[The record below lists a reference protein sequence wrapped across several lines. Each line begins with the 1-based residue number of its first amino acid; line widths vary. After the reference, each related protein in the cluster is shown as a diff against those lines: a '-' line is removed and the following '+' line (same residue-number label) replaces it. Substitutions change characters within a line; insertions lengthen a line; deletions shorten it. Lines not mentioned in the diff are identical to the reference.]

1 MPRLLTALERAVRLP
16 ARPCL
21 WSARAYATATPA
33 SAPSSS
39 TCSDTASA
47 PPASLRTSS
56 PSASSS
62 KAKKRRLVFNHRHGP
77 GLAHFLSDSLVPDP
91 SALATASSAQP
102 DAVPYLAVSDWG
114 EGRKYYIEVYGCQ
127 MNVSDTEVLMSVL
140 NKSGYVRTTELAEA
154 DIIFLMTCA
163 VRDKAEERVW
173 GRLSDL
179 KGRSKRFAAASNRAA
194 KAEGSAASARV
205 PTVGVLGCMAERLKE
220 KLLDRG
226 ADVVC
231 GPDAYRS
238 LPRLLSLR
246 ALGADGVANVMLSA
260 DETYADITPVRLDD
274 KNPHSAYV
282 SIMRGCNNMCA
293 FCIVPFTRGAE
304 RSRDI
309 DSVVAEVRR
318 LAESGVKEVTLL
330 GQNVNSY
337 RDTSASDAYSLP
349 EESGALSEGFKTIY
363 KSKEGGRRFADLV
376 AAVAAVDPEVRVRFT
391 SPHPKDFPDELLA
404 VIRDYPNVCRR
415 VHLPLQSGSSA
426 TLERMRRGYSRD
438 AFTRLAAHIRAT
450 IPDVAL
456 STDVIAGFCGESE
469 ADHTETV
476 EVMREVGFESAFM
489 FAYSMREKT
498 HAHRKYED
506 DVAQPDK
513 DRRLREIMDTFF
525 ERAAVRN
532 AALLGTVQLVLYAG
546 LSKGRHAG
554 SDDGGRRVFIAD
566 TDGVDLDTLS
576 PGDYVAVRVD
586 SSSSTS
592 LTGTALEKTTLT
604 RFYELHPQPIGA
616 PLASLQS

>member
-1 MPRLLTALERAVRLP
+1 MPRILASFGRMPRSALA
-16 ARPCL
+16 
-21 WSARAYATATPA
+21 ARAYATAAAATTSPA
-33 SAPSSS
+33 P
-39 TCSDTASA
+39 
-47 PPASLRTSS
+47 TSS
-56 PSASSS
+56 LAP
-62 KAKKRRLVFNHRHGP
+62 KNRRRLVFNNRHGP
-77 GLAHFLSDSLVPDP
+77 GLAHFLSESLVPDP
-91 SALATASSAQP
+91 TALSARP
-102 DAVPYLAVSDWG
+102 DEVPYLSVSDWG
-114 EGRKYYIEVYGCQ
+114 EGRRYYIEVYGCQ
-127 MNVSDTEVLMSVL
+127 MNVSDTEVLMAVL
-140 NKSGYVRTTELAEA
+140 NKSGYQRTTELADA

-179 KGRSKRFAAASNRAA
+179 KGRRTKMG
-194 KAEGSAASARV
+194 KGKP

-260 DETYADITPVRLDD
+260 DETYADITPVRMDD

-318 LAESGVKEVTLL
+318 LAAAGVKEVTLL

-337 RDTSASDAYSLP
+337 RDTSESEAYALP

-363 KSKEGGRRFADLV
+363 RGKDGGRRFADLV
-376 AAVAAVDPEVRVRFT
+376 AAVAEVDPELRVRFT

-415 VHLPLQSGSSA
+415 VHLPLQSGSTT
-426 TLERMRRGYSRD
+426 TLERMRRGYSRE
-438 AFTRLAAHIRAT
+438 AFVRLAAHIRET

-456 STDVIAGFCGESE
+456 STDVIAGFCGETE
-469 ADHTETV
+469 AEHVETV

-498 HAHRKYED
+498 HAHRKYQD
-506 DVAQPDK
+506 DVSQPDK

-525 ERAAVRN
+525 ARAGERN
-532 AALLGTVQLVLYAG
+532 AALLGSLQLVLYSG

-554 SDDGGRRVFIAD
+554 TDDGGRRVFIS
-566 TDGVDLDTLS
+566 DGDCLDEIK
-576 PGDYVAVRVD
+576 PGDYVAVRVHA
-586 SSSSTS
+586 SSSTS
-592 LTGTALEKTTLT
+592 LTGTALNITTLQ
-604 RFYELHPQPIGA
+604 RFYQEHPQPVGA
-616 PLASLQS
+616 PLAIS

>member
-1 MPRLLTALERAVRLP
+1 MSRLLPALERAVRLP
-16 ARPCL
+16 ARPCAA
-21 WSARAYATATPA
+21 SVRAYATAAATSA
-33 SAPSSS
+33 SPSSS
-39 TCSDTASA
+39 SSSQL
-47 PPASLRTSS
+47 PPAS
-56 PSASSS
+56 
-62 KAKKRRLVFNHRHGP
+62 KGKKRRLVFNNRHGP
-77 GLAHFLSDSLVPDP
+77 GLAHFLSESLVPDP
-91 SALATASSAQP
+91 AALATAASAQP
-102 DAVPYLAVSDWG
+102 DAVPYLPVSDWG
-114 EGRKYYIEVYGCQ
+114 EGRRYYIEVYGCQ

-140 NKSGYVRTTELAEA
+140 NKSGYKRTTELAEA

-173 GRLSDL
+173 GRLSEL
-179 KGRSKRFAAASNRAA
+179 KGRSRKLKA
-194 KAEGSAASARV
+194 KSKESSASAA

-260 DETYADITPVRLDD
+260 DETYADITPVRMDD

-318 LAESGVKEVTLL
+318 LADSGVKEVTLL

-337 RDTSASDAYSLP
+337 RDTSQSEAYALP
-349 EESGALSEGFKTIY
+349 DPDQAGAGGHLADGFKTIY
-363 KSKEGGRRFADLV
+363 KAKDGGRRFADLV
-376 AAVAAVDPEVRVRFT
+376 AAVAEVNPEVRVRFT

-415 VHLPLQSGSSA
+415 IHLPLQSGSST
-426 TLERMRRGYSRD
+426 TLERMRRGYTRD
-438 AFTRLAAHIRAT
+438 AFVRLAHHIRAA
-450 IPDVAL
+450 IPDATL
-456 STDVIAGFCGESE
+456 STDVIAGFCGETE
-469 ADHTETV
+469 AEHRETV
-476 EVMREVGFESAFM
+476 EVMREVGFETAFM

-506 DVAQPDK
+506 DVPQQDK
-513 DRRLREIMDTFF
+513 DRRLQEIMAAFH
-525 ERAAVRN
+525 ERAAERN
-532 AALLGTVQLVLYAG
+532 AAVVGSVQLVLYSG
-546 LSKGRHAG
+546 VSKGRHAG
-554 SDDGGRRVFIAD
+554 SDDGGRRVFIGA
-566 TDGVDLDTLS
+566 TEGVELEGLRS
-576 PGDYVAVRVD
+576 GDYVAVRID
-586 SSSSTS
+586 SSTSTS
-592 LTGTALEKTTLT
+592 LTGTALQKTTLT
-604 RFYELHPQPIGA
+604 RFYKENPQPVGA
-616 PLASLQS
+616 PLASLA

>member
-1 MPRLLTALERAVRLP
+1 M
-16 ARPCL
+16 
-21 WSARAYATATPA
+21 
-33 SAPSSS
+33 
-39 TCSDTASA
+39 
-47 PPASLRTSS
+47 
-56 PSASSS
+56 
-62 KAKKRRLVFNHRHGP
+62 
-77 GLAHFLSDSLVPDP
+77 
-91 SALATASSAQP
+91 
-102 DAVPYLAVSDWG
+102 
-114 EGRKYYIEVYGCQ
+114 
-127 MNVSDTEVLMSVL
+127 
-140 NKSGYVRTTELAEA
+140 
-154 DIIFLMTCA
+154 
-163 VRDKAEERVW
+163 
-173 GRLSDL
+173 
-179 KGRSKRFAAASNRAA
+179 AAASNHAKVKAA
-194 KAEGSAASARV
+194 ESLGSVLALEKAKEATGV

-260 DETYADITPVRLDD
+260 DETYADITPVRMDD

-318 LAESGVKEVTLL
+318 LSEAGVKEVTLL

-337 RDTSASDAYSLP
+337 RDTSESDAYSLP
-349 EESGALSEGFKTIY
+349 PSEGGLSEGFKTIY
-363 KSKEGGRRFADLV
+363 KNKEGGRRFADLV
-376 AAVAAVDPEVRVRFT
+376 AAVAAVNPELRVRFT

-415 VHLPLQSGSSA
+415 VHLPLQSGSST
-426 TLERMRRGYSRD
+426 TLERMRRGYSRE
-438 AFTRLAAHIRAT
+438 AFTKLAEHIRVT

-469 ADHTETV
+469 AEHRETV
-476 EVMREVGFESAFM
+476 DVMREVGFESAFM

-513 DRRLREIMDTFF
+513 DRRLREIMETFF
-525 ERAAVRN
+525 ERAGERN
-532 AALLGTVQLVLYAG
+532 AALVGSTQLVLYSG
-546 LSKGRHAG
+546 LSKNRHAG
-554 SDDGGRRVFIAD
+554 TDDGGRRVFI
-566 TDGVDLDTLS
+566 TDGAGVDLDSLNA
-576 PGDYVAVRVD
+576 GDYVAVRVYT
-586 SSSSTS
+586 SSSTS
-592 LTGTALEKTTLT
+592 LTGTAVEKTTLA
-604 RFYELHPQPIGA
+604 RFYAENPQPIGA
-616 PLASLQS
+616 PLASIS

>member
-1 MPRLLTALERAVRLP
+1 MFSGFRSTDHLTMPRLLASLGRIPRSALA
-16 ARPCL
+16 
-21 WSARAYATATPA
+21 ARAYATAAATATPTPST
-33 SAPSSS
+33 SAP
-39 TCSDTASA
+39 
-47 PPASLRTSS
+47 
-56 PSASSS
+56 
-62 KAKKRRLVFNHRHGP
+62 KKRRRLVFNNRHGP
-77 GLAHFLSDSLVPDP
+77 GLAHFLSESLVPDP
-91 SALATASSAQP
+91 AALSARP
-102 DAVPYLAVSDWG
+102 DDVPYLPVSDWG
-114 EGRKYYIEVYGCQ
+114 EGRAYYIEVYGCQ
-127 MNVSDTEVLMSVL
+127 MNVSDTEVLMAVL
-140 NKSGYVRTTELAEA
+140 NKSGYRRTTELADA

-173 GRLSDL
+173 GRLADL
-179 KGRSKRFAAASNRAA
+179 KGRRTKM
-194 KAEGSAASARV
+194 KARP

-260 DETYADITPVRLDD
+260 DETYADITPVRMDD

-282 SIMRGCNNMCA
+282 SVMRGCNNMCA

-318 LAESGVKEVTLL
+318 LAAAGVKEVTLL

-337 RDTSASDAYSLP
+337 RDTSESAAYALP
-349 EESGALSEGFKTIY
+349 AESGALSDGFRTIY
-363 KSKEGGRRFADLV
+363 SRKEGGRRFADLV
-376 AAVAAVDPEVRVRFT
+376 AAVAQVDPELRVRFT

-415 VHLPLQSGSSA
+415 VHLPLQSGSTA
-426 TLERMRRGYSRD
+426 TLERMRRGYSRE
-438 AFTRLAAHIRAT
+438 AFVRLAAHIRAA

-469 ADHTETV
+469 GEHTETV

-498 HAHRKYED
+498 HAHRKFED
-506 DVAQPDK
+506 DVPQPDK

-525 ERAAVRN
+525 ARAGERN
-532 AALLGTVQLVLYAG
+532 AALVGSLQLVLYSG

-554 SDDGGRRVFIAD
+554 TDDGGRRVFIAD
-566 TDGVDLDTLS
+566 GECLDQLK
-576 PGDYVAVRVD
+576 PGDYVAVHVHG
-586 SSSSTS
+586 SSNTS
-592 LTGTALEKTTLT
+592 LTGTALGITTLQ
-604 RFYELHPQPIGA
+604 RFYQEHPQPVGA
-616 PLASLQS
+616 PLAIS